1 MKTMASSKKDAAIVL
16 PPLNIQEVDITI
28 VGDTSLITNCWSKK
42 AIDMMRGKQTGEP
55 TPKKAPKVPFDDFVG
70 SMYWMDE
77 MPEEVTWDIINEAR
91 FGMPAIGLKNSAVTA
106 CTSVA
111 NVTKVA
117 ARQAFRVP
125 GGDDPKHLVEI
136 HAPPPI
142 MREDLVRVGMGTA
155 DLRYRG
161 EFWPWHVNFKARLNL
176 NVISIGELVNLFN
189 TAGQSVGIFEWRMEK
204 DGDMGVFH
212 VATEEEIN
220 SLPDYRSEAT
230 MAVAA
235 E

>member
-1 MKTMASSKKDAAIVL
+1 MPPKKKDAAISL
-16 PPLNIQEVDITI
+16 PPLDIQTVDITI
-28 VGDTSLITNCWSKK
+28 VGDTPLITNNWSEK
-42 AIDMMRGKQTGEP
+42 AKEWMRCKQQGLP
-55 TPKKAPKVPFDDFVG
+55 MPKKEPKVPWKDFK
-70 SMYWMDE
+70 SSLYWMDGE
-77 MPEEVTWDIINEAR
+77 PDVDDEDEFWPLLSEAR
-91 FGMPAIGLKNSAVTA
+91 LGMPAIGLKNCAVTA

-125 GGDDPKHLVEI
+125 GRDASALVEI
-136 HAPPPI
+136 HAAPPT

-161 EFWPWHVNFKARLNL
+161 EFFPWHVSFQARLNL
-176 NVISIGELVNLFN
+176 NVISVAELINLFN
-189 TAGQSVGIFEWRMEK
+189 TAGQSVGVFEWRMEK
-204 DGDMGVFH
+204 NGDMGVFH